1 MLVAKNVNLVVVV
14 IPAIVIGVSVITCGT
29 SVVFL
34 FVSVIA
40 TLIKSSLSSAMV
52 SVQVSTTVSKSQV
65 APIRKPPSII
75 TASSLTPLS
84 KCLVVVIIIGL
95 VCCEVGGKVNKYFN
109 AVVMIIETGSP
120 EKIKS
125 WRVVKCTLAIRVAV
139 IVGVSVVKIVV
150 IPAIVIGVVK
160 TLSGVMIVA
169 VITEI
174 AVVINRSCGPNCAV
188 IIRCEYSRTIGEN
201 KSGENATADSRF
213 CGMPKL

>member
-1 MLVAKNVNLVVVV
+1 M
-14 IPAIVIGVSVITCGT
+14 
-29 SVVFL
+29 
-34 FVSVIA
+34 
-40 TLIKSSLSSAMV
+40 
-52 SVQVSTTVSKSQV
+52 
-65 APIRKPPSII
+65 
-75 TASSLTPLS
+75 
-84 KCLVVVIIIGL
+84 
-95 VCCEVGGKVNKYFN
+95 GGKVIKCFKIEVAI
-109 AVVMIIETGSP
+109 AVPPNIPKSIIF
-120 EKIKS
+120 I
-125 WRVVKCTLAIRVAV
+125 VKLTLAIRVIV

-174 AVVINRSCGPNCAV
+174 AIVINRSCGPNCAV